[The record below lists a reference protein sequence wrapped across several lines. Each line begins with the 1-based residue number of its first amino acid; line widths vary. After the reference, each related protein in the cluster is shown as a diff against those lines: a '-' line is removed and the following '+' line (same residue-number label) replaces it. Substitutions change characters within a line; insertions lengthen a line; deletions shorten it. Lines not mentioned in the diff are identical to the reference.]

1 MKKLLII
8 LFLFGINQVN
18 AQVEGDWYTSFVVVG
33 KSLSLK
39 MQIEQDSADIN
50 VFLTD
55 MDSTFSHQKMS
66 ESRFERNKLYFK
78 WKAINLWFEGE
89 FDAKRKEISGIMT
102 QNDVKWETTFTRN
115 IQAEISINR
124 PQLPVDQHSYL
135 TTEEIT
141 ILSGEI
147 TLSGTLTLPK
157 TFNDASKIVVLAS
170 GSGPQNR
177 DCELMGHQPFLVIA
191 DRLAKKGI
199 ATLRFDDRGTAKSS
213 GSYNAASLM
222 DFGSDVTAWV
232 DTLQNRYPEN
242 KIGVAGH
249 SEGGMHALIAATSTK
264 NVAFVI
270 ELASVGTT
278 GKDVLVDQQYSIP
291 KNEGK
296 SEEYCKWNSA
306 VFAGGVDIIQA
317 FDKELAQDTLGAFFK
332 DMYEKAPKEYQK
344 NTPKFTFV
352 TGLVMFFNNQW
363 AREFTAFETRDYLK
377 QLKIPMLVLNGEK
390 DIQVPAQKNQAGFK
404 NGMTCKTKRK
414 SELHIIE
421 GVNHLFQTCVKCDIM
436 EYADLEETFSESTL
450 ELISNWVLEQ

>member
-1 MKKLLII
+1 MKALLILLI
-8 LFLFGINQVN
+8 FIGSGQLH
-18 AQVEGDWYTSFVVVG
+18 AQIEGDWYSSFVVVG
-33 KSLSLK
+33 KSLSLH
-39 MQIEQDSADIN
+39 MEVESDSSEID

-55 MDSTFSHQKMS
+55 LDSTFVRQKMS
-66 ESRFERNKLYFK
+66 NAKFESNEFYFK
-78 WKAINLWFEGE
+78 WKAINLWFEGK
-89 FDAKRKEISGIMT
+89 FDSKKNEISGIMT
-102 QNDVKWETTFTRN
+102 QNDVKWEATFSRN
-115 IQAEISINR
+115 LQAEKSVNR
-124 PQLPVDQHSYL
+124 PQMPGDQSGYL
-135 TTEEIT
+135 TTEEIE
-141 ILSGEI
+141 IQSGEV

-157 TFNDASKIVVLAS
+157 NFNDATKIVVLAS

-177 DCELMGHQPFLVIA
+177 DCELMGHKPFLVIA

-222 DFGSDVTAWV
+222 DFGSDVTSWV

-291 KNEGK
+291 KQEGK
-296 SEEYCKWNSA
+296 SEEYCDWNSA
-306 VFAGGVDIIQA
+306 VFAGGVDIIQT
-317 FDKELAQDTLGAFFK
+317 FDRESAQDTLGSFFK
-332 DMYEKAPKEYQK
+332 AMYEKAPKEYQEK
-344 NTPKFTFV
+344 TPKFTFV
-352 TGLVMFFNNQW
+352 TGLVMFFNNEW
-363 AREFTAFETRDYLK
+363 ARQFSAFETRDYLK
-377 QLKIPMLVLNGEK
+377 KLKIPMLILNGEK
-390 DIQVPAQKNQAGFK
+390 DVQVPAEKNQAGFK
-404 NGMTCKTKRK
+404 KGMTCKTKRK
-414 SELHIIE
+414 STLQVVE

-450 ELISNWVLEQ
+450 ELISNWILEQ